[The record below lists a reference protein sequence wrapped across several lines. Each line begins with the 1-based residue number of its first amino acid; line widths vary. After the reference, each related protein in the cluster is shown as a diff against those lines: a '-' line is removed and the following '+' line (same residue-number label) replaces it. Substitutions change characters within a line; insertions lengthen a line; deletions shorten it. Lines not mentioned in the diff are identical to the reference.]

1 MRATYHYPR
10 ALVLLQPTLTNGQ
23 TIDIITVPV
32 DVDWVRNDITEAD
45 EATVT
50 VDWAD
55 LPLDPRAI
63 GDCRVTV
70 YAADVG
76 DPDKVIS
83 IRDRRYVRFVGY
95 VDEPSIDFSDDGQR
109 VTLRCRDYTGLLL
122 DAKWQGKGVRV
133 DRPLS
138 QTLRELIEAHPGYRG
153 ASIVVARDDRVYGRD
168 SWVPAHG
175 SSIWDVCVAISKATG
190 QTPRWVLGELVV
202 STPEEALIED
212 TRILVYGDQ
221 VARMDLRR
229 HMNPTAGRTI
239 QVSALDTESGRV
251 IAGQYPAG
259 TAENIQGFTRPA
271 GAWSKAVLDA
281 QARHIYETWQRRQVT
296 GTLETRAMS
305 DLDGSDLVGLE
316 SGHLLYVRARS
327 ADRASVL
334 GMSRSELA
342 SYLHDRGMVRTV
354 ANALASSW
362 ANSEDLATL
371 FYVVRAAHR
380 WSRDDGYSLRV
391 EFGSV
396 LSA

>member
-10 ALVLLQPTLTNGQ
+10 ALVLLQPTLTDGS

-32 DVDWVRNDITEAD
+32 EVDWTRNDITEAD
-45 EATVT
+45 EATVV

-70 YAADVG
+70 YAADVQ
-76 DPDKVIS
+76 DPETVIS
-83 IRDRRYVRFVGY
+83 IRDRRHVRFVGY
-95 VDEPSIDFSDDGQR
+95 VDEPALEFGDDGQR

-122 DAKWQGKGVRV
+122 DAKWSGSAVRV

-138 QTLRELIEAHPGYRG
+138 QVLRELIEVIPGYRG
-153 ASIVVARDDRVYGRD
+153 ASIVVARDERVFGRD
-168 SWVPAHG
+168 TWVPASG

-190 QTPRWVLGELVV
+190 QTPRWVLGELAV
-202 STPEEALIED
+202 STPEEALGKD

-229 HMNPTAGRTI
+229 NMNPVAGRTI
-239 QVSALDTESGRV
+239 QVSALDTGSNTV
-251 IAGQYPAG
+251 ITGQYPPG
-259 TAENIQGFTRPA
+259 DPQNIHGYLRPA
-271 GAWSKAVLDA
+271 GPWSRAVLDA

-296 GTLETRAMS
+296 GSLETRAMS
-305 DLDGSDLVGLE
+305 DLDGVDLVALE
-316 SGHLLYVRARS
+316 SGNLLYVRARS

-342 SYLHDRGMVRTV
+342 TYLHDHGMARTV
-354 ANALASSW
+354 ANALANSW

-391 EFGSV
+391 EFGNV
-396 LSA
+396 LSE